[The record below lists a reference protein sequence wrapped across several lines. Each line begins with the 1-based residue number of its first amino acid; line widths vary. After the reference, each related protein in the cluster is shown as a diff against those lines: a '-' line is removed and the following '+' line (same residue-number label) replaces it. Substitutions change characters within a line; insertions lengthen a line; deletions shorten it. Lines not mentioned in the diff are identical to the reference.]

1 MRKILALL
9 IALMLVF
16 AGCAAE
22 PAEEAEQP
30 VEEEALALTGEVVV
44 LYTNDAHCGVS
55 SGIGYSG
62 IATVK
67 DAFEKAGKT
76 VILVDNGDAIQGDT
90 VGTLSK
96 GEYIIDIMN
105 QLGYDVAIPG
115 NHEFDYGM
123 DQFLALAEKAEYPYV
138 KDLVFFYPLRK
149 QWYIITL

>member
-9 IALMLVF
+9 MALMLVL

-22 PAEEAEQP
+22 PATEPEQP
-30 VEEEALALTGEVVV
+30 VVGEETGLELTGEVVV
-44 LYTNDAHCGVS
+44 LYTNDVHCGVS
-55 SGIGYSG
+55 GNLGYAG

-67 DAFEKAGKT
+67 DTLEKQGKT

-105 QLGYDVAIPG
+105 HVGYDVAVPG
-115 NHEFDYGM
+115 NHEFDYVM
-123 DQFLALAEKAEYPYV
+123 EQFLALAEKA
-138 KDLVFFYPLRK
+138 
-149 QWYIITL
+149 